1 MARTISED
9 TRIYAVGGP
18 GEKVNNTVS
27 TERDLSNNREPNG
40 ATSPRSRIVIADDH
54 HLVLDAI
61 SLLAS
66 SEFDVQAVDSLSAL
80 EESLDSFNPDLVILD
95 IRMPDGDG
103 IEAAQKILLRRPGLK
118 IMFLSMHAEARFVK
132 RGLDAG
138 ALGYISKRAAAE
150 EVMQAIRTVLS
161 GNRYVGSRLET
172 SEHEPLGSNEELT
185 ERQKEV
191 LRLIAQ
197 GCSAKEIANQLN
209 ISVRTAEFHRAAIM
223 ERLKLHSTAMMTR
236 YAVERGLA

>member
-1 MARTISED
+1 MMQYLEI
-9 TRIYAVGGP
+9 
-18 GEKVNNTVS
+18 NVS
-27 TERDLSNNREPNG
+27 TIPFEKALTGQELNSAGSTRPK
-40 ATSPRSRIVIADDH
+40 IVVADDH

-61 SLLAS
+61 SYMAA
-66 SEFDVQAVDSLSAL
+66 SEFDVQAVDSLRAL
-80 EESLDSFNPDLVILD
+80 EDTVDKFNPELVILD

-103 IEAAQKILLRRPGLK
+103 IEAGRRILQRRSGLK
-118 IMFLSMHAEARFVK
+118 LMFLSMHAEPRFVK
-132 RGLDAG
+132 RAFDAG
-138 ALGYISKRAAAE
+138 ALGYISKRAPAE

-161 GNRYVGSRLET
+161 GTRFVGSQLEF
-172 SEHEPLGSNEELT
+172 SEHDGLGSDEELT